1 MKKIILLIFI
11 LLSSCFC
18 DDNYELRLY
27 EKILPSIFEDNPI
40 FIYTDEDSF
49 DVLKD
54 SSKFHIVENC
64 DDSVVVLLGKNLDD
78 LPYVCQD
85 KPIFSTS
92 YRYFKTNANSF
103 GAFYWSKG
111 RPQIRFKKLALE
123 KFHLQLP
130 KNFRKYVK

>member
-1 MKKIILLIFI
+1 MKRF
-11 LLSSCFC
+11 FQ
-18 DDNYELRLY
+18 
-27 EKILPSIFEDNPI
+27 SIFEDNPI

-92 YRYFKTNANSF
+92 YRYFKTSANSF